1 MADIK
6 IEIEGDSEEAVALA
20 LLKLIMEN
28 EEDGEMDRGWILETY
43 SACLATVR
51 GALILDADE
60 GEEGDEED
68 DLEDEEM
75 EEDDDD
81 AGPVKG

>member
-20 LLKLIMEN
+20 LLKIIMDKD
-28 EEDGEMDRGWILETY
+28 EDAEVDRGWVLETY

-51 GALILDADE
+51 GALILD
-60 GEEGDEED
+60 GD
-68 DLEDEEM
+68 DEEM
-75 EEDDDD
+75 DEDDEEEMDEDDED

>member
-1 MADIK
+1 MADIRV
-6 IEIEGDSEEAVALA
+6 EIEGDSEEAVALA
-20 LLKLIMEN
+20 LLKIIMEKD
-28 EEDGEMDRGWILETY
+28 EDAEMDRAWILETY

-60 GEEGDEED
+60 GDEEEDDEEEDEED
-68 DLEDEEM
+68 EE
-75 EEDDDD
+75 EEED

>member
-6 IEIEGDSEEAVALA
+6 IDIEGDSEEAVALA

-28 EEDGEMDRGWILETY
+28 EEDAEMDRGWILETY

-60 GEEGDEED
+60 DDEGEEDEDLDED
-68 DLEDEEM
+68 DE
-75 EEDDDD
+75 D